1 MNIGDL
7 VIQRSL
13 LGFRGILL
21 DLVWLQKTLKAPSF
35 ILLDLAY
42 EIQSE
47 IDEIQLSLYNPD
59 PERYWKVLWFQNNF
73 YESPSVEVVR
83 EKDMLRLERKR
94 KNGP

>member
-21 DLVWLQKTLKAPSF
+21 SLV
-35 ILLDLAY
+35 Y
-42 EIQSE
+42 EIDSE
-47 IDEIQLSLYNPD
+47 IDEAQLSLYNPD
-59 PERYWKVLWFQNNF
+59 PERYWKVLWFQRNF
-73 YESPSVEVVR
+73 YEPPSVEVVR

>member
-13 LGFRGILL
+13 LGFKGILL
-21 DLVWLQKTLKAPSF
+21 DLV
-35 ILLDLAY
+35 Y
-42 EIQSE
+42 EIPSE

>member
-21 DLVWLQKTLKAPSF
+21 SLV
-35 ILLDLAY
+35 Y
-42 EIQSE
+42 EIDSE
-47 IDEIQLSLYNPD
+47 IDEAQLSLYNPD
-59 PERYWKVLWFQNNF
+59 PERYWKVLWFQRNF
-73 YESPSVEVVR
+73 YEPPSVEVVR

-94 KNGP
+94 KNGL

>member
-13 LGFRGILL
+13 LGFKG
-21 DLVWLQKTLKAPSF
+21 

>member
-13 LGFRGILL
+13 LGFKGILL
-21 DLVWLQKTLKAPSF
+21 DMV
-35 ILLDLAY
+35 Y
-42 EIQSE
+42 EMDSE
-47 IDEIQLSLYNPD
+47 IDEVQLALYNRE
-59 PERYWKVLWFQNNF
+59 PERYWKVLWFQKNF

>member
-13 LGFRGILL
+13 LGFKG
-21 DLVWLQKTLKAPSF
+21 

-42 EIQSE
+42 EVQGE
-47 IDEIQLSLYNPD
+47 IDEVQLSLYNPD
-59 PERYWKVLWFQNNF
+59 PERYWKVLWFQRNF
-73 YESPSVEVVR
+73 YEPPSVEVVR